1 MYRHRRPYYT
11 FIHTGT
17 ALGGF
22 DDCTNYSRF
31 TVEIGLTD
39 AGFEKYRDVLVLL
52 FQYIAMMRDNLP
64 CERLP
69 NVEGGLEHNNM
80 FPRLYEECKKM
91 YQIDFDFMEEEEPYD
106 NVENLSENMLL
117 YPAEHYISGPEL
129 FYEHQ
134 PDLVTSLLNDM
145 NPHTMLL
152 TLQSKTYQ
160 KECKSQEQWYR
171 GNYKKDKLEEQF
183 LDTLASQTGGSFNL
197 PEPNPYIPE
206 DFEIKELDVDQ
217 TVQAPVL
224 IADEKAHK
232 LWYYV
237 DEVFEKP
244 ECLMYWQ
251 VYW

>member
-1 MYRHRRPYYT
+1 MLWFDFQLHS
-11 FIHTGT
+11 T

-64 CERLP
+64 CE
-69 NVEGGLEHNNM
+69 
-80 FPRLYEECKKM
+80 RLYEECKKM

-134 PDLVTSLLNDM
+134 PHLVTSLLNDM

-183 LDTLASQTGGSFNL
+183 LETLASQTGGSFNL

-244 ECLMYWQ
+244 EYLMYWQ